1 MDTVSNCCGALFHE
15 PGWPDNDICGCCK
28 EHADAVEQE
37 EPSIEVIDLDKEFD
51 WSAYKTEIL
60 NKAVKKYGTVIDAIV
75 GMDARIADLE
85 MTVTGLRE
93 LLEDE

>member
-1 MDTVSNCCGALFHE
+1 M
-15 PGWPDNDICGCCK
+15 
-28 EHADAVEQE
+28 
-37 EPSIEVIDLDKEFD
+37 
-51 WSAYKTEIL
+51 
-60 NKAVKKYGTVIDAIV
+60 NKAVKKYGTVIDALV

>member
-1 MDTVSNCCGALFHE
+1 MEVSNCCGAVFYE
-15 PGWPDNDICGCCK
+15 PGWPDNDICSCCR
-28 EHADAVEQE
+28 EHAGMVNEE

-51 WSAYKTEIL
+51 WSACKAEIL

-85 MTVTGLRE
+85 QTIKGMR
-93 LLEDE
+93 DE

>member
-1 MDTVSNCCGALFHE
+1 MEVSNCCGAVFYE
-15 PGWPDNDICGCCK
+15 PGWPDNDICSCCR
-28 EHADAVEQE
+28 EHADMVNEE

-51 WSAYKTEIL
+51 WSACKAEIL

-85 MTVTGLRE
+85 QTIKGMR
-93 LLEDE
+93 DE

>member
-1 MDTVSNCCGALFHE
+1 MEVSNCCGAVFYE
-15 PGWPDNDICGCCK
+15 PGWPDNDICSCCR
-28 EHADAVEQE
+28 EHAGMVNEE

-51 WSAYKTEIL
+51 WSACKAEIL
-60 NKAVKKYGTVIDAIV
+60 NKSVKKYGTVIDAIV

-93 LLEDE
+93 LLKDE